1 MPDVGEKVAQSL
13 QLYFQEEKNLK
24 IIENLKNAGL
34 KFEAENIVLEKES
47 EALMGKTF
55 LYTGTFE
62 SFSREELEQ
71 KIDSNGG
78 KLVSGVSKKLDFL
91 IVGEGAGPSKLKKA
105 EDLGVKMIN
114 EEEFK
119 AML

>member
-1 MPDVGEKVAQSL
+1 
-13 QLYFQEEKNLK
+13 
-24 IIENLKNAGL
+24 
-34 KFEAENIVLEKES
+34 
-47 EALMGKTF
+47 MGKTL

-62 SFSREELEQ
+62 SFSREEFEQ